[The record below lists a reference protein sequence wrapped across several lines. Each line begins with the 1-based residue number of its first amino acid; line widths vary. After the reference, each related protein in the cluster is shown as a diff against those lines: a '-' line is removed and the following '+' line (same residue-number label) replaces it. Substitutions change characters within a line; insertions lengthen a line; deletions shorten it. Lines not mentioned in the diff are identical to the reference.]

1 MDMSASV
8 ASPPNPPRR
17 IFLVAGEAS
26 GDLLGAG
33 LMGALQERSGDRFT
47 FHGVGGPQM
56 HMRGLKSL
64 FPISDIAVM
73 GIGPVL
79 ARLPLILRRISE
91 TAAAAISDRPDAI
104 VLIDSPDFTHRV
116 AAKIRRVLPSTPIIV
131 YVSPTVWF
139 WRPGRALKLARFCD
153 RLLAL
158 LPFEPAVHKMLAGPP
173 TTYVGHPFVEKRG
186 SALAMRV
193 DRSAPLSENRQ
204 PKIVVLPGSRRS
216 EVRRLLKPFGEALA
230 LLASRI
236 GPFDLVLPVV
246 EHVRADIEAAIDG
259 WTIRPTIV
267 SGEAAKLLAFA
278 EADVALAASGT
289 VTLELG
295 LARVPTVAAYRLDWI
310 GRWVKHLLK
319 PPKALAG
326 LKLVRSAQLTNVIV
340 GEMVVPEFIDGGC
353 TPPVLADA
361 LEALLRDTPE
371 RRRQFDAFDRLAAIM
386 QPQPEFRPNVEAA
399 LAVLELISQPKHG
412 TQRIET

>member
-1 MDMSASV
+1 MTLNGASQPG
-8 ASPPNPPRR
+8 AARR

-33 LMGALQERSGDRFT
+33 LMAALQERSGDRFT
-47 FHGVGGPQM
+47 FRGVGGPQM
-56 HMRGLKSL
+56 HLKGLQSL

-91 TAAAAISDRPDAI
+91 TAAAAISERPDAI

-116 AAKIRRVLPSTPIIV
+116 AAKIRRALPSTPIIV

-173 TTYVGHPFVEKRG
+173 TTYVGHPFIEKRG
-186 SALAMRV
+186 NALMMRA
-193 DRSAPLSENRQ
+193 DRVAPLSVNRR
-204 PKIVVLPGSRRS
+204 PRIVVLPGSRRS
-216 EVRRLLKPFGEALA
+216 EVRRLIGPFGEALT
-230 LLASRI
+230 LLAGRI
-236 GPFDLVLPVV
+236 GNFDLILPVV
-246 EHVRADIEAAIDG
+246 DHVRADVEAAVAT
-259 WTIRPTIV
+259 WPVKPQLV
-267 SGEAAKLLAFA
+267 SGEAAKLAAFS
-278 EADVALAASGT
+278 EADAALAASGT

-340 GEMVVPEFIDGGC
+340 GEMVVPEFIDSGC
-353 TPPVLADA
+353 TPAVLASA
-361 LEALLRDTPE
+361 LEILLGDTPE
-371 RRRQFDAFDRLAAIM
+371 RRRQFEAFDRLAAIM
-386 QPQPEFRPNVEAA
+386 QPRPGFRPNTEAA
-399 LAVLELISQPKHG
+399 RAVLELIA
-412 TQRIET
+412 